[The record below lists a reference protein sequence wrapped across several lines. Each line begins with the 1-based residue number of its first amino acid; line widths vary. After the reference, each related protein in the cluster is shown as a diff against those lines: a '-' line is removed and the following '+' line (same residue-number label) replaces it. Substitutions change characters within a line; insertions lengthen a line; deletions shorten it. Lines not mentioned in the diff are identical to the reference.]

1 MSGFRRQNKKMLATK
16 QVSFHNK
23 SESHILVPPFFV
35 KQAKI
40 SLHDFLHFVS
50 LRQKRARLEKTLFV
64 CFLSLFLLLF
74 ASHLI
79 IIVRSYRHRRRKWE
93 GERLFEALLL
103 RGGKAIQ
110 TTRKNIVVVWIV
122 VVFFLAYF
130 QHKETKFLLFFSQ
143 EEERTKKKKSKK
155 IEEKWRCRHNL
166 LTRA

>member
-1 MSGFRRQNKKMLATK
+1 MLATK

-23 SESHILVPPFFV
+23 SESHILVPPFFA

-79 IIVRSYRHRRRKWE
+79 IVRSYHHRRRK
-93 GERLFEALLL
+93 
-103 RGGKAIQ
+103 
-110 TTRKNIVVVWIV
+110 
-122 VVFFLAYF
+122 
-130 QHKETKFLLFFSQ
+130 
-143 EEERTKKKKSKK
+143 
-155 IEEKWRCRHNL
+155 
-166 LTRA
+166 